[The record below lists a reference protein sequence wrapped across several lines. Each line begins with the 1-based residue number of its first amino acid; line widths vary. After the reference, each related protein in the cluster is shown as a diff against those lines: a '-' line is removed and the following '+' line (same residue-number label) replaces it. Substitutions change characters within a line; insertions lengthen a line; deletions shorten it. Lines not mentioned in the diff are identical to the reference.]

1 MKQMISILSA
11 VMTLFAFE
19 SPARD
24 VDKPQPLS
32 WAPPSMEKPATV
44 EVSNENRDL
53 KLDKEKDYIIKMP
66 ATPLSADGGLSIYG
80 GRNVVLVGGEIRHDA
95 PLKEGQSALTR
106 RGIYIKGSTGTV
118 HIEGLWI
125 TGENLAEG
133 FNIDLRDNNILQI
146 QNVRVDTVHGSREG
160 HHADV
165 IQTWAGPS
173 ELRID
178 RLTGS
183 TTYQGF
189 FLLPNQHF
197 KGPAPKLFDLRRI
210 NLKDGGYL
218 LWQGSE
224 FPLRTEDVWA
234 DPVPGRS
241 WPDLVLWP
249 KGSSVWKDVKQGAPP
264 AGDFVPAGVAG
275 IKYVSPGYVKV
286 DTVKP

>member
-1 MKQMISILSA
+1 MKIILSA
-11 VMTLFAFE
+11 AATLIAFVSLAE
-19 SPARD
+19 DAAKPQLLSWVPPTL
-24 VDKPQPLS
+24 DKPV
-32 WAPPSMEKPATV
+32 TV
-44 EVSNENRDL
+44 EVTNENRDL
-53 KLDKEKDYIIKMP
+53 KLDKGKDYIIKMP
-66 ATPLSADGGLSIYG
+66 ATPLTADGGLSIYG
-80 GRNVVLVGGEIRHDA
+80 GRNVVLIGGEIRHDA
-95 PLKEGQSALTR
+95 PLKEGQSPLMR

-146 QNVRVDTVHGSREG
+146 QNVRVDTVHGKREA

-178 RLTGS
+178 QLTGS
-183 TTYQGF
+183 TNYQGF

-197 KGPAPKLFDLRRI
+197 KGPAPKLFDFRRI

-224 FPLRTEDVWA
+224 FPIKTEDVWV
-234 DPVPGRS
+234 DPAEGRS

-264 AGDFVPAGVAG
+264 AGDFVPAGFAG
-275 IKYVSPGYVKV
+275 IKYASPGYVKESSS
-286 DTVKP
+286 KP